1 MRCQLCGHG
10 FTPTP
15 ACHAGCPMGSRCTLI
30 CCPNCGYQVVDESK
44 SGLAKALRRVLRPR
58 DAEVGPG
65 GGTGRRDEDAVP
77 LTHVRT
83 GTPVEVHGLEDMP
96 AARASRLTAFG
107 LAPGT
112 PVAILQRKPVP
123 VVQIGETELA
133 LSEDILAQ
141 ILVRPPRS

>member
-1 MRCQLCGHG
+1 M
-10 FTPTP
+10 
-15 ACHAGCPMGSRCTLI
+15 
-30 CCPNCGYQVVDESK
+30 VDESK
-44 SGLAKALRRVLRPR
+44 SGLAKALRKLLRSR
-58 DAEVGPG
+58 DDEDGPSASA
-65 GGTGRRDEDAVP
+65 GRGDEDAVP

-83 GTPVEVHGLEDMP
+83 GTPVEVHGLGDMP

-133 LSEDILAQ
+133 LSEDILGQ
-141 ILVRPPRS
+141 ILVRPLRS